1 MPRVKRGFKARR
13 RRNRVLQ
20 QTQGYFLGRKNRFR
34 QAVEVLRHAWEYG
47 YISRRLKKRDFRR
60 LWITRINA
68 AARINGTTYSRLV
81 SCLKNASIALDRKVL
96 SEIAIHDP
104 GSFGAVVKLAVAQSP
119 SRSTG
124 ARPAKAATAST
135 AR

>member
-1 MPRVKRGFKARR
+1 MSRIKRGFKARR
-13 RRNRVLQ
+13 RRNRVLN
-20 QTQGYFLGRKNRFR
+20 QTEGYHLGRKNRFR

-81 SCLKNASIALDRKVL
+81 SALKKAGVGLDRKVL
-96 SEIAIHDP
+96 SEIAIHEP
-104 GSFGAVVKLAVAQSP
+104 AAFGAVAKLAS
-119 SRSTG
+119 
-124 ARPAKAATAST
+124 AK
-135 AR
+135 